1 MRYEDAS
8 QTGSGQVDARNDAD
22 HLAARD
28 YGPATGNV
36 ISGTGTI
43 TGSTGL
49 DMVDSGAGKITAI
62 DGAGGSDASFTAGKL
77 SVDGQYGKLSID
89 ARGNYSYERD
99 HGTPNGVSDVFH
111 YTLANKAGAT
121 DIARLVINIGDLPKL
136 ATEGTRVVPGADGT
150 VVLPAGVELSDI
162 HIVGRDLVVTLP
174 DGSTMIIVDGAIFV
188 PQLVLGGVEVPAT
201 NLAALLIGS
210 EPRPAAGD
218 LTSNQQSSGG
228 NFAVPVAPLDP
239 GVPLGDLL
247 PPTELGYTPPEFHE
261 PGQFIKEN

>member
-8 QTGSGQVDARNDAD
+8 QAGSGQVDARNDAD

-28 YGPATGNV
+28 YGNV
-36 ISGTGTI
+36 MSGTGTI
-43 TGSTGL
+43 TGSAGL
-49 DMVDSGAGKITAI
+49 DIVGAGPGRITAI
-62 DGAGGSDASFTAGKL
+62 DGAGGSDTSFSGGKL
-77 SVDGQYGKLSID
+77 SVQGQYGTLSID

-99 HGTPNGVSDVFH
+99 PGTPAGVSDTFH
-111 YTLANKAGAT
+111 YTLTTKSGAT
-121 DIARLVINIGDLPKL
+121 DSARLVINIGDLPKL
-136 ATEGTRVVPGADGT
+136 ATDATRVVPGADG
-150 VVLPAGVELSDI
+150 VVTLPPGVELSDI
-162 HIVGRDLVVTLP
+162 RVVGRDLVITLP

-218 LTSNQQSSGG
+218 LTSTQQSSGG
-228 NFAVPVAPLDP
+228 NFEVPVGPLDP

-247 PPTELGYTPPEFHE
+247 
-261 PGQFIKEN
+261 